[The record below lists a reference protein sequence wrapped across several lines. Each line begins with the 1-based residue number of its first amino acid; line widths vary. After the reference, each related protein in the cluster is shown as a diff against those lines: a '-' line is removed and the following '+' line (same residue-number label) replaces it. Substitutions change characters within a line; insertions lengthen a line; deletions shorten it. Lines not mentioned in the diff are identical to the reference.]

1 MSIDGSYR
9 ISALEG
15 DGTLNY
21 GVVPI
26 PSHEGRKSSFGT
38 FWTNGILAGTKDK
51 ELEASEKFLAFLT
64 SEEVMKTWT
73 TRIGEIGART
83 SIAEDQELL
92 KNEKLAAFIEM
103 LPYADSYFYVD
114 EAADRKIVVDAIDQ
128 VLLNGMDPRE
138 VLDWAVGEAQ
148 ALLDSYW
155 K

>member
-1 MSIDGSYR
+1 
-9 ISALEG
+9 
-15 DGTLNY
+15 
-21 GVVPI
+21 
-26 PSHEGRKSSFGT
+26 
-38 FWTNGILAGTKDK
+38 
-51 ELEASEKFLAFLT
+51 
-64 SEEVMKTWT
+64 
-73 TRIGEIGART
+73 
-83 SIAEDQELL
+83 
-92 KNEKLAAFIEM
+92 M